1 MSSLLKR
8 NVLCLC
14 LLAKTD
20 PALVRA
26 IIEKGNGG
34 LVQSLCECA
43 HNIVKGNVPLKK
55 SQKGRLCRYKKD
67 LRALVKGKTALH
79 ERKRILQKGGFVGAL
94 LAPLAKSLL
103 APLVISLL
111 QS

>member
-43 HNIVKGNVPLKK
+43 HNILKGNVPLKK
-55 SQKGRLCRYKKD
+55 SQKGRLRRYKKD

-79 ERKRILQKGGFVGAL
+79 REETYSTERWFCWGAV
-94 LAPLAKSLL
+94 SS
-103 APLVISLL
+103 VSQVTSRSIGY
-111 QS
+111 